1 MPIKMNCCDEY
12 GNCRQGRDC
21 PVRVQ
26 PFKQSSMRLGYWI
39 LMSVAGVLWLA
50 LLIYYVYKRVPDLSI
65 ISACLRGAAPTLGML
80 M

>member
-21 PVRVQ
+21 PVRIALQ
-26 PFKQSSMRLGYWI
+26 PMTFKQCLKQLTYWI

-50 LLIYYVYKRVPDLSI
+50 LLIAIVADY
-65 ISACLRGAAPTLGML
+65 A
-80 M
+80 

>member
-1 MPIKMNCCDEY
+1 MPNKMNCCD

-21 PVRVQ
+21 PVQ
-26 PFKQSSMRLGYWI
+26 PFKQFSMRLGYWI

-65 ISACLRGAAPTLGML
+65 ISA
-80 M
+80 